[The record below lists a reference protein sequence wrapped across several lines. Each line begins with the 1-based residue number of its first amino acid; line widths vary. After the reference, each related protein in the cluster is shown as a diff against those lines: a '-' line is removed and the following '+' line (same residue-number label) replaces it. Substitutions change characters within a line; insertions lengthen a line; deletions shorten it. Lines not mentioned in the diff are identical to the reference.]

1 MALGRA
7 VDALGDGLDEA
18 GTNAGGAASG
28 ELEQPAVI
36 SAAAIARIHLYGAVM
51 GGE

>member
-7 VDALGDGLDEA
+7 VGVLDEA
-18 GTNAGGAASG
+18 GADVGGAASG
-28 ELEQPAVI
+28 ELEQPAIVI
-36 SAAAIARIHLYGAVM
+36 AAASANIHLRGAVM